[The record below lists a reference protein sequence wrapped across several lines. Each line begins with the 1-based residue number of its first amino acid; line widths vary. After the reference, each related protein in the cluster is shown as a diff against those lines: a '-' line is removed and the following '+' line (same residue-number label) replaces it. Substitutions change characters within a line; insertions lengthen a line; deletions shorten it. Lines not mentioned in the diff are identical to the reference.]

1 MTADECHAP
10 GLAREDIGLLWI
22 ALAGLA
28 LALAV
33 NARSARG
40 DEAPAPAREPG
51 VRLRLYSTGV
61 PMHRFVRLA
70 GEASP
75 NVDRTIG
82 GLVIVGDEPWL
93 DEYPGRY
100 VARLETHLNLAADGD
115 YAFELASAALAELSI
130 DGELIAATDRTQ
142 PAVRATAALSAGQ
155 HAVLVQQVVSD
166 DPHGLAVRWA
176 PRSGFLSAIPLTS
189 IPASVLSAEAFVF
202 RPTQPGTKRLQDE
215 ADRPGRGMPVAGLY
229 PGLDL
234 ATLHTAEFEAPVG
247 GLDVLPDGRLVVAR
261 FDARRLR
268 APRPQEEPDGELWLL
283 SGVGGPVEQVTR
295 ERIATGLFEPAGVAV
310 VGGAIYVSQRS
321 EVTRFDFK
329 AAEHAWR
336 PTTIASGWETNDF
349 HAISFGLVHQSGP
362 VGHPGYLYMA
372 RGTGLGLFR
381 NPPNHGSVWRIDLSK
396 PNGQNVEAITGGHR
410 TPNGIGVGPEG
421 ALFVTDNQGE
431 YTPANELNHV
441 QDGKFYGFV
450 HKTDGDGAAP
460 TPFQPADA
468 TAPGA
473 VTEAAVWLP
482 QDEIGNSPSEPI
494 LIPEGWPFA
503 GQMLVGDVKYGGVT
517 RVSLQQVG
525 GVWQGAAYRFTQGLV
540 GGTNRLAFAAD
551 GSLFVG
557 CIGGDHASTWNWVN
571 PHGEKTYQGLQ
582 RLRPNRRLPLD
593 LREVTLTADGLRVEF
608 TKPVPEAWLSD
619 PANFAVTQW
628 TYRAT
633 PEYGGPKIDEERL
646 VVRAARPAIDRL
658 AVELEIE
665 GVKADRVVHLLA
677 DARADDG
684 EEIWSAE
691 AWYTVRRL
699 MAEEGPKKD

>member
-1 MTADECHAP
+1 MLRLSTAILVCI
-10 GLAREDIGLLWI
+10 LATTATA
-22 ALAGLA
+22 ALRA
-28 LALAV
+28 
-33 NARSARG
+33 
-40 DEAPAPAREPG
+40 EEPPREPG

-61 PMHRFVRLA
+61 PMHRFVPLA
-70 GEASP
+70 TGASP
-75 NVDRTIG
+75 NVDRTIE
-82 GLVIVGDEPWL
+82 GLAIAGDEPWL
-93 DEYPGRY
+93 DDYPGRY
-100 VARLETHLNLAADGD
+100 VAMLHARLTVAADGD
-115 YAFELASAALAELSI
+115 YPMELASEALAEFFVN
-130 DGELIAATDRTQ
+130 GELVAATDRSQ
-142 PAVRATAALSAGQ
+142 PTAQGTATLLAGENEVTILQ
-155 HAVLVQQVVSD
+155 IVSD
-166 DPHGLAVRWA
+166 DPRGLAVRWA
-176 PRSGFLSAIPLTS
+176 RPGSGALAAIPRD
-189 IPASVLSAEAFVF
+189 ALSAEAFVF
-202 RPTQPGTKRLQDE
+202 RPTQPGTKRLQTE
-215 ADRPGRGMPVAGLY
+215 TDRPGRGMPVAGLY

-283 SGVGGPVEQVTR
+283 AGVGGPVEQVTR

-310 VGGAIYVSQRS
+310 VDGAIYVSQRS
-321 EVTRFDFK
+321 EVTRFDFD
-329 AAEHAWR
+329 AANTSSNSTWH

-349 HAISFGLVHQSGP
+349 HAISFGLVHVPGP
-362 VGHPGYLYMA
+362 AGHPGFLYMA

-381 NPPNHGSVWRIDLSK
+381 NPPNHGSVWRIDLAK
-396 PNGQNVEAITGGHR
+396 PNGQNVETITGGHR

-431 YTPANELNHV
+431 HTPANELNHV
-441 QDGKFYGFV
+441 QEGKFYGFV
-450 HKTDGDGAAP
+450 HRTDGGDAAP

-468 TAPGA
+468 TAAGA

-517 RVSLQQVG
+517 RVSLQKVD
-525 GVWQGAAYRFTQGLV
+525 GVWQGAAYRFTQGLA
-540 GGTNRLAFAAD
+540 GGTNRLAFASD

-571 PHGEKTYQGLQ
+571 PRGEKTYQGLQ
-582 RLRPNRRLPLD
+582 RLRPGGRLPLD
-593 LREVTLTADGLRVEF
+593 LREVTLTADGLHVEF
-608 TKPVPEAWLSD
+608 TKPVPEAWLSN

-633 PEYGGPKIDEERL
+633 PEYGGPKIEEERL
-646 VVRAARPAIDRL
+646 VVRAARPATNRL
-658 AVELEIE
+658 SVELSID
-665 GVKADRVVHLLA
+665 GIKIDRVVHLVA

-691 AWYTVRRL
+691 SWYTVRRL
-699 MAEEGPKKD
+699 FADASP